1 LEGDVRHTTKRHHTI
16 NPADSRHA
24 SGFVRPGISVAGM
37 DKVDD
42 KKATYES
49 LIGYADGGSRDNP
62 GQSAAG
68 FVLIDTTALSFT
80 RKGA

>member
-1 LEGDVRHTTKRHHTI
+1 MSDIQQKDITQSTQQILGML
-16 NPADSRHA
+16 PASFA
-24 SGFVRPGISVAGM
+24 PGRSVAGV

-49 LIGYADGGSRDNP
+49 LIDYADGGSRDNP
-62 GQSAAG
+62 GQSVASFG
-68 FVLIDTTALSFT
+68 LIDTAALSFT

>member
-1 LEGDVRHTTKRHHTI
+1 
-16 NPADSRHA
+16 
-24 SGFVRPGISVAGM
+24 M